1 MGELLRSEPLRIAFF
16 TDSFVPTYDGVALVT
31 DTLARTLL
39 RAGHS
44 VTVFTTRPPG
54 LPRWER
60 RPDGLVL
67 RRYRSVAAPRYPQYR
82 VAIAPWTVLLPRQGE
97 FDLVHVHTPGFVGLA
112 GWMAG
117 RRWRVPTVATYH
129 TDLTGLLRG
138 SGTNPLSRA
147 FYRGWSRFSLD
158 LCRHSDLATA
168 PSDAARDTLGST
180 DRGPP
185 RVETRLVPNGVDT
198 ERFRPGIRSPD
209 WRERLHARDAD
220 VITFLGR
227 LTRDKGVERFLD
239 CVEGI
244 DTERP
249 WLAVVGGEGPE
260 RSAVETRLRDGSV
273 LARRARFIGRVAEAE
288 KPALL
293 SQTSIFVLPS
303 LSDTSSVALLEA
315 MASGA
320 SCVVTR
326 FGGPGEIARR
336 SSSGLLIDPHEPT
349 QLAAAIVRL
358 LTDRELARALAA
370 RGREWVRA
378 EASAERMARG
388 YVECYR
394 VAMGQPFL
402 KPG

>member
-1 MGELLRSEPLRIAFF
+1 VDDLLRSEPLRIAFF
-16 TDSFVPTYDGVALVT
+16 TDSFVPTHDGVALVT
-31 DTLARTLL
+31 DTLARALL

-44 VTVFTTRPPG
+44 VTVFTVRPPA

-60 RPDGLVL
+60 RSDGLGI

-82 VAIAPWTVLLPRQGE
+82 IAIAPWTVLLPRRGD
-97 FDLVHVHTPGFVGLA
+97 FDVVHVHTPGFVGLA

-129 TDLTGLLRG
+129 TDLTGMLRG
-138 SGTNPLSRA
+138 SGSNPLSRA
-147 FYRGWSRFSLD
+147 FYRGWSRFSVD

-168 PSDAARDTLGST
+168 PSDAARDGLGST

-185 RVETRLVPNGVDT
+185 RVETRRVPNGVDT

-209 WRERLHARDAD
+209 WRERLNARDAV

-227 LTRDKGVERFLD
+227 LTRDKGVGRFLD
-239 CVEGI
+239 ALERI
-244 DTERP
+244 DTPRP
-249 WLAVVGGEGPE
+249 WLAVVAGEGPE
-260 RSAVETRLRDGSV
+260 RPVVEARLRGAPA

-303 LSDTSSVALLEA
+303 LSDTSSIALLEA

-326 FGGPGEIARR
+326 FGGPGEIAQR
-336 SSSGLLIDPHEPT
+336 SSAGLLTDPREPA
-349 QLAAAIVRL
+349 QLAGAIGRL
-358 LTDRELARALAA
+358 LTDRETARSLAE

-378 EASAERMARG
+378 EASADRMARE
-388 YVECYR
+388 YVACYR
-394 VAMGQPFL
+394 DAMDRPVPKRG
-402 KPG
+402 